1 MMMALFR
8 IHHLLAISLVGV
20 QSLAAAALSPVALH
34 DPLHDQF
41 QATFSPLLESASESL
56 PVPNSTRSFWTH
68 GAPDVNPL
76 ARVGSSG
83 PLTADADICI
93 IGSGITGVSVAY
105 HLSKLFG
112 GDAALQDALNIVILE
127 ARDFC

>member
-1 MMMALFR
+1 MKLF
-8 IHHLLAISLVGV
+8 HVHWLLAIGLVGM
-20 QSLAAAALSPVALH
+20 QSITAFSQLTRTAH
-34 DPLHDQF
+34 DPLQDQF
-41 QATFSPLLESASESL
+41 QATESASESL
-56 PVPNSTRSFWTH
+56 PVSNATHSFWMY

-76 ARVGSSG
+76 ARVGSTG

-112 GDAALQDALNIVILE
+112 DNATSHDTLSVVILE